1 MININIL
8 FRISVVYLIFVGAH
22 AWFTMNQPFAV
33 SLGLSVVIFIISL
46 LYKEKNNIRLTLSTS
61 EVFAVIAFFIA
72 SLFASQITRLE
83 SFVTFIV
90 RYFPILLLICDTSSA
105 KETLTFVSKFLAIL
119 FIPSLVLHLI
129 FVVTSFPPSIPFT
142 VEGNSLYLYYNYGI
156 LIKNISFEHEAVRFS
171 SIFLEPGFLGTLCAL
186 LLYANR
192 FQFKGK
198 WWMYSI
204 MLALLLSL
212 SLAGY
217 VTTLLGYI
225 FCRYSQGLSIKKYVG
240 YFLVGS
246 LAFFISSNYN
256 DGNNI
261 LNKYIFS
268 RLEQDKEKGISGNNR
283 NSELADYYF
292 EKIVEDG
299 DVFWGLGRDEI
310 TKINGGGADDGDYT
324 NQIRGAGFKMFI
336 LQNGLF
342 AAFFYLLFYYCVA
355 RTRDNF
361 KKKYCIGFFLL
372 IFITF
377 MQASYPDSNSW
388 LVPFVLGIVVLKN
401 EKNENRNIDIS
412 CCS

>member
-1 MININIL
+1 MTNINTL
-8 FRISVVYLIFVGAH
+8 FRISIVYLIFVGAH
-22 AWFTMNQPFAV
+22 AWFTMDQPFVV
-33 SLGLSVVIFIISL
+33 SLGISFVIFVISL
-46 LYKEKNNIRLTLSTS
+46 LYKKKNNIHLTLCNS
-61 EVFAVIAFFIA
+61 EVFAIIAFFIA
-72 SLFASQITRLE
+72 SLFAGQITRLE
-83 SFVTFIV
+83 SFVTFIL
-90 RYFPILLLICDTSSA
+90 RYFPILLLLCDTRSA
-105 KETLTFVSKFLAIL
+105 KDTLTFVSNFLAIL
-119 FIPSLVLHLI
+119 FIPSAILHLI
-129 FVVTSFPPSIPFT
+129 FAATSFPPSIPFT
-142 VEGNSLYLYYNYGI
+142 VEGNSMYLFYNYGI
-156 LIKNISFEHEAVRFS
+156 LIKSITFEHEAVRFC

-198 WWMYSI
+198 WWMYPI
-204 MLALLLSL
+204 LIALLLSL

-225 FCRYSQGLSIKKYVG
+225 FCRFSQGLSIKKYVG

-246 LAFFISSNYN
+246 LAFLISSNYN

-283 NSELADYYF
+283 NSELTDYYF
-292 EKIVEDG
+292 EKVIENG
-299 DVFWGLGRDEI
+299 DVFWGLGRDKI

-324 NQIRGAGFKMFI
+324 NQIRGAGYKMFI
-336 LQNGLF
+336 LYNGLF
-342 AAFFYLLFYYCVA
+342 AAFFYILFYYCVA
-355 RTRDNF
+355 RIRGDF
-361 KKKYCIGFFLL
+361 EKKYCIGFFLL

-377 MQASYPDSNSW
+377 MQASYPDSYSW

-401 EKNENRNIDIS
+401 EKNGNRNIDIS

>member
-1 MININIL
+1 MANINIL

-22 AWFTMNQPFAV
+22 AWFTMNQPFVV
-33 SLGLSVVIFIISL
+33 SLGISIFIFIISL
-46 LYKEKNNIRLTLSTS
+46 LYKKKNKIRLTLSTS
-61 EVFAVIAFFIA
+61 DVFAVIAFFIA

-83 SFVTFIV
+83 SFVTFVV

-142 VEGNSLYLYYNYGI
+142 VEGNSMYLFYNYGI
-156 LIKNISFEHEAVRFS
+156 LIENIAFEHEAVRFS

-192 FQFKGK
+192 FQFKDK

-225 FCRYSQGLSIKKYVG
+225 FCRYSQELSIKKYVG

-246 LAFFISSNYN
+246 LFFLISSNYN

-268 RLEQDKEKGISGNNR
+268 RLKEDKEKGIAGNNR
-283 NSELADYYF
+283 NSELTDYYF
-292 EKIVEDG
+292 EKTIENG
-299 DVFWGLGRDEI
+299 DAFWGLGREKI
-310 TKINGGGADDGDYT
+310 TKINGGGADDGDYS
-324 NQIRGAGFKMFI
+324 NQIRGAGYKLFI
-336 LQNGLF
+336 LYNGLL
-342 AAFFYLLFYYCVA
+342 AAFFYLLCYYSLS
-355 RTRDNF
+355 RIRNTF
-361 KKKYCIGFFLL
+361 KRKYTIGFFLL

-377 MQASYPDSNSW
+377 MQASYPDSYSW

-401 EKNENRNIDIS
+401 GKNENRNIDIS

>member
-1 MININIL
+1 MANINIL

-22 AWFTMNQPFAV
+22 AWFTMNQPFVV
-33 SLGLSVVIFIISL
+33 SLGISIFIFIISL
-46 LYKEKNNIRLTLSTS
+46 LYKKKNKTRLTLSTS
-61 EVFAVIAFFIA
+61 DVFAVIAFFIA

-83 SFVTFIV
+83 SFVTFVV

-142 VEGNSLYLYYNYGI
+142 VEGNSMYLFYNYGI
-156 LIKNISFEHEAVRFS
+156 LIENIAFEHEAVRFS

-192 FQFKGK
+192 FQFKDK

-225 FCRYSQGLSIKKYVG
+225 FCRYSQELSIKKYVG

-246 LAFFISSNYN
+246 LFFLISSNYN

-268 RLEQDKEKGISGNNR
+268 RLKEDKEKGIAGNNR
-283 NSELADYYF
+283 NSELTDYYF
-292 EKIVEDG
+292 EKTIENG
-299 DVFWGLGRDEI
+299 DAFLGLGREKI
-310 TKINGGGADDGDYT
+310 TKINGGGADDGDYS
-324 NQIRGAGFKMFI
+324 NQIRGAGYKLFI
-336 LQNGLF
+336 LYNGLL
-342 AAFFYLLFYYCVA
+342 AAFFYLLCYYSLS
-355 RTRDNF
+355 RIRNTF
-361 KKKYCIGFFLL
+361 KRKYTIGFFLL

-377 MQASYPDSNSW
+377 MQASYPDSYSW

-401 EKNENRNIDIS
+401 GKNENRNIDIS